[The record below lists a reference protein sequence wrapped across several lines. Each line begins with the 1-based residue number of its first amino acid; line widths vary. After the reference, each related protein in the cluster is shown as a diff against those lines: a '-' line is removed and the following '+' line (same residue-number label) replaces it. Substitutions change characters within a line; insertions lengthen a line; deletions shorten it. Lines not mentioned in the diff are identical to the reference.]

1 MSHSQL
7 LSHGPHI
14 SGGGDGGGVAGGGVD
29 GGAGGDGGDGG
40 RGGDEGGSGGVQ
52 HPQVPRHSVA
62 IIELTL
68 GSQVQPLKPTRKAQ
82 PPPMTLPVSVHGSA
96 GGAGGAAGGSCGG
109 IGGDEGGQHA
119 HVPRQLSPMM
129 DEVSQVHAAESLKPW
144 HPAPTIK
151 PVSSH
156 KSKGMLGGVG
166 GAGGNDGDG
175 GRAQQPQ

>member
-1 MSHSQL
+1 
-7 LSHGPHI
+7 
-14 SGGGDGGGVAGGGVD
+14 
-29 GGAGGDGGDGG
+29 
-40 RGGDEGGSGGVQ
+40 
-52 HPQVPRHSVA
+52 
-62 IIELTL
+62 
-68 GSQVQPLKPTRKAQ
+68 
-82 PPPMTLPVSVHGSA
+82 MTLPVSVHGSA

-175 GRAQQPQ
+175 GKAQQPQ